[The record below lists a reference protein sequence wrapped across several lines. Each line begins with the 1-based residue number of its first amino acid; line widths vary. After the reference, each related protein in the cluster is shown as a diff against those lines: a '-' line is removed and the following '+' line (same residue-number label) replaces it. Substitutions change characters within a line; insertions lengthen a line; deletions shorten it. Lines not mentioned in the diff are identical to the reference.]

1 MPIIWGMSIHY
12 QEIPIDVK
20 TNSERESENS
30 LWEHYLSLNLRLEN
44 MKDGRVRGGN
54 IGSGQVSRI
63 GSPINPG
70 DRVYVGQLGDETFF
84 ESADDGLRESGSLAV
99 ITYSGTGSNADQIN
113 WFCEDSDKNQS
124 NKGKKSIED
133 IL

>member
-1 MPIIWGMSIHY
+1 MHY

-30 LWEHYLSLNLRLEN
+30 LYEHYLSLNLRLESMN
-44 MKDGRVRGGN
+44 DGRVRGGN

-70 DRVYVGQLGDETFF
+70 DRVYVSQLGDKTFF
-84 ESADDGLRESGSLAV
+84 ESAEDGLRESGSLAV
-99 ITYSGTGSNADQIN
+99 VTYSGTGSNVDQIN
-113 WFCEDSDKNQS
+113 WFGEDSDKNQS
-124 NKGKKSIED
+124 NKGKESIED